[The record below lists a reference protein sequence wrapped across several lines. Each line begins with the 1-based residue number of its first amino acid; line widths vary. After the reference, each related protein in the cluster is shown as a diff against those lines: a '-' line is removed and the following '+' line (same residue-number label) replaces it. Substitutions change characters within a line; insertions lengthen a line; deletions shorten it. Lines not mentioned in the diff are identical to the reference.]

1 MRQNITE
8 FYKMAVIRI
17 QTRFCIFMF
26 LRVVYRPS
34 KNKKRVVLYIIQSF
48 GCDQAKKRVLA
59 RRKRTSLQESG
70 CDSKHDQSSPTHI
83 LLISYSCKS
92 ALEMYTTRKKRLL
105 NFMLMFYGKNLY
117 SFKPY
122 YPRLHRQGIPL
133 PNICFFSYR
142 IANYIY
148 WLKRKEINCGILT
161 FSRP

>member
-1 MRQNITE
+1 MNVMSILSHTCNAK
-8 FYKMAVIRI
+8 YYRI
-17 QTRFCIFMF
+17 LANGCDSNVTRFCIFMF
-26 LRVVYRPS
+26 LRVVYRPI

-105 NFMLMFYGKNLY
+105 NFMLMFYGKTLY

-122 YPRLHRQGIPL
+122 YPRLH
-133 PNICFFSYR
+133 
-142 IANYIY
+142 
-148 WLKRKEINCGILT
+148 K
-161 FSRP
+161 